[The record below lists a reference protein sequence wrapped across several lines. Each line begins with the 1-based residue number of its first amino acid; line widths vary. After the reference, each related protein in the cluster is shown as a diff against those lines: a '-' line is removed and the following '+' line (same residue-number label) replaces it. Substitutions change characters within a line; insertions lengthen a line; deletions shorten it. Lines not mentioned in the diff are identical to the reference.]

1 MRALIALPAPSRHAL
16 DDGLILLRLAIA
28 YAALAA
34 ASNWLAGQIMQ
45 QWGHLLHI
53 DTQFLVIDAL
63 FTGWLMLG
71 SLGLAWLLEPRR
83 PLSWLLGRGVTLSGL
98 VPALLLAGIMVLSA
112 NPLAEWL
119 DLKIPAPDLLPQEP
133 AEPIALTP
141 LMDLQGWRLAGA
153 LVVAILWVPLAE
165 EILFRGWLFKALQRT
180 RPGIWIAL
188 PASTLIFALLHSF
201 YSPGGVLVIALLG
214 AGLGWLRWKYDQ
226 LWLCVVAHA
235 AYNGLTLLMVAL
247 A

>member
-1 MRALIALPAPSRHAL
+1 MRALFALPAPSRHAL
-16 DDGLILLRLAIA
+16 DDGMILLRLAIA
-28 YAALAA
+28 YAGLAA
-34 ASNWLAGQIMQ
+34 ASNWLAGQIMRQ
-45 QWGHLLHI
+45 VGSALHI
-53 DTQFLVIDAL
+53 DTQFLIIDAL
-63 FTGWLMLG
+63 FTGLLMLG
-71 SLGLAWLLEPRR
+71 SLLLAWLLQPRQ
-83 PLSWLLGRGVTLSGL
+83 PLAWLFGRGINPAGL

-133 AEPIALTP
+133 GEPMALTP
-141 LMDLQGWRLAGA
+141 LLDLQGWRLAGA
-153 LVVAILWVPLAE
+153 LGVAILWVPLAE
-165 EILFRGWLFKALQRT
+165 EMLFRGWLFKALQRT
-180 RPGIWIAL
+180 RPGLWIAL
-188 PASTLIFALLHSF
+188 PATTLIFAVLHSF

-226 LWLCVVAHA
+226 LWLCVAAHA